1 MQVKL
6 KYLTY
11 NDQDVNSI
19 IFVFSPHGRTQV
31 FYKAIDLIVAQT
43 GL

>member
-6 KYLTY
+6 KYLIY
-11 NDQDVNSI
+11 NDQGVNSI

-31 FYKAIDLIVAQT
+31 F
-43 GL
+43 